1 DESKYFKSVMTGP
14 RLVHLLEQAYSR
26 TPQMNMT
33 PEELRTDIV
42 TRLRGTLV
50 GQDGKST
57 AIIITLAKGKRD
69 GKTLKKVLDRI
80 RKLAVECGLPDTT
93 EIKTGSFAS
102 RMVGSMVDL
111 VDELANGRKV
121 RMDGLIMGG
130 PPTDNVAL
138 DQEGERTL
146 YRLAGLCALIGG
158 TLAMLCLRSF
168 RLTMFVFWIS
178 ILSAGVAMALVSF
191 TGGTCD
197 SILLSMPALV
207 YVLAMSGSIHLIN
220 YYHDAI
226 REGGLE
232 GAPERAL
239 RHGFSPCFF
248 AQLTTAIGLGSLFVS
263 ELVPITKFGFYS
275 AVGVMTTL
283 GLLFLYLPALLY
295 FYPSKEFARKHGGK
309 GLDVDPGLVGR
320 FWGLFGKIIVDHHNL
335 VAGICFFAMFF
346 FAWNL
351 PKVQTSVK
359 MMSFFSKDAEI
370 IQHYTWL
377 EGKLGPL
384 VPMEVVISFD
394 NSRLGKNTFGTAQR
408 LSLVNHISDSLKKE
422 LSKDIGGTL
431 SVGMFVPDLDAL
443 WKPESIAYRMASAV
457 IGKSIDDNRSNLK
470 DYLAIEGDPSLEEI
484 RDCLREQAKKSGL
497 ELEQAKKDLNARMQK
512 QNMSLDTELKRWSQ
526 SLAVNK
532 PDDVAW
538 RSKHPFG
545 ADIDQILARGKT
557 LEEKNS
563 LLVLFEKTMP
573 VLTENHITTLH
584 MISALSPD
592 RPHRALSQDTI
603 KQLRLAALTWQE
615 AKGIELWRISIRV
628 WALKRDIDYSVLIK
642 DVKRVVEPILKEESA
657 VILAGRAPQIAGNE
671 SDKSLEELKKT
682 TATASGMSDQEKLD
696 MSMGEGHTH
705 DNIYP
710 AGLSAKY
717 TGMVPLVYK
726 TQHELING
734 LVESL
739 IMAFVLI
746 TIIFM
751 FVLRS
756 IPGALVA
763 MIPNVFPV
771 IVVFGFM
778 AWRGILVDVGTMMT
792 ASVALGVAIDDTMHY
807 LTWYSDGIHK
817 GLEPKDAAVG
827 AYKRCAVAMTE
838 STIICGLGL
847 VAFAFST
854 FVPTQ
859 KFGILMLT
867 ILFVAEIGDLIF
879 LPALLT
885 GPLGK
890 YFVMKKRKTV
900 NTDQLETAQ
909 RAAQHGT

>member
-1 DESKYFKSVMTGP
+1 VSKSQSGIVDESKYFKSVMTGP

-33 PEELRTDIV
+33 PEELRADIV
-42 TRLRGTLV
+42 TRLKGTLV
-50 GQDGKST
+50 GEDGKST
-57 AIIITLAKGKRD
+57 AIIITLAQGKRD

-93 EIKTGSFAS
+93 EVKTGSFAS
-102 RMVGSMVDL
+102 RMVGSMFDL
-111 VDELANGRKV
+111 VDEMANGRKV

-320 FWGLFGKIIVDHHNL
+320 FWGAFGKIIVDNHNL
-335 VAGICFFAMFF
+335 VAIICLCAMVF

-351 PKVQTSVK
+351 SKVKTSVK
-359 MMSFFSKDAEI
+359 MMSFFSPDAEI
-370 IQHYTWL
+370 IKHYTWL
-377 EGKLGPL
+377 EDKLGPL
-384 VPMEVVISFD
+384 VPMEVVVSFD

-408 LSLVNHISDSLKKE
+408 LSLVNHICDSLKKE
-422 LSKDIGGTL
+422 LHNDIGGTL
-431 SVGMFVPDLDAL
+431 SVGMFVPDLDTL

-457 IGKSIDDNRSNLK
+457 IGKSIDDNRGNLK
-470 DYLAIEGDPSLEEI
+470 DYLAMEGNPSLEEI
-484 RDCLREQAKKSGL
+484 RDCLREQKKKLSS
-497 ELEQAKKDLNARMQK
+497 ELEQSKKELNVRMQK
-512 QNMSLDTELKRWSQ
+512 QKMTLDDELKKWSQ
-526 SLAVNK
+526 SQITNK
-532 PDDVAW
+532 PVDVAW

-545 ADIDQILARGKT
+545 ADIDQVLVRSKA
-557 LEEKNS
+557 LEEQTT
-563 LLVLFEKTMP
+563 LLELFEKTMP

-584 MISALSPD
+584 NINALSPD
-592 RPHRALSQDTI
+592 RPHRALTQDTI
-603 KQLRLAALTWQE
+603 KQLRQAALTWQE
-615 AKGIELWRISIRV
+615 EKGIELWRISIRV
-628 WALKRDIDYSVLIK
+628 WSLKRDIDYSVLID
-642 DVKRVVEPILKEESA
+642 DVKKVVEPILKQESDT
-657 VILAGRAPQIAGNE
+657 ILAGRSPRVSVNKSNE
-671 SDKSLEELKKT
+671 SLEDLKKT
-682 TATASGMSDQEKLD
+682 TAVASGMPETEKLD
-696 MSMGEGHTH
+696 MSMGPGHSH
-705 DNIYP
+705 DTIYP
-710 AGLSAKY
+710 AGMSAKY

-746 TIIFM
+746 SIIFM

-756 IPGALVA
+756 VPGALVA

-792 ASVALGVAIDDTMHY
+792 ASVALGVA
-807 LTWYSDGIHK
+807 
-817 GLEPKDAAVG
+817 
-827 AYKRCAVAMTE
+827 
-838 STIICGLGL
+838 
-847 VAFAFST
+847 
-854 FVPTQ
+854 
-859 KFGILMLT
+859 
-867 ILFVAEIGDLIF
+867 
-879 LPALLT
+879 
-885 GPLGK
+885 
-890 YFVMKKRKTV
+890 
-900 NTDQLETAQ
+900 
-909 RAAQHGT
+909 